1 LKDGFPVA
9 KWLVQLKKLPN
20 KMKLG
25 FGTLLIFVSRQRELW
40 NNPPFVW
47 GVHMRPWYGSRNP
60 NTRANPLE
68 LNELEA
74 QITVPETTLG
84 NPTENQEETIRS
96 APISI

>member
-1 LKDGFPVA
+1 
-9 KWLVQLKKLPN
+9 
-20 KMKLG
+20 MKLG

-40 NNPPFVW
+40 DNPPFVR
-47 GVHMRPWYGSRNP
+47 GARRRPWYGGRNP
-60 NTRANPLE
+60 NRRANPLE